1 MSEELA
7 RYFPHVLA
15 ERYRSR
21 LESHR
26 LRRELIS
33 TYMTN
38 SLVNRAGMTFVFRLA
53 EETGAG
59 AADIA
64 RAYTVARQIFDLRSL
79 WTEIEALDSAI
90 PAPVQLDMLLEGRKL
105 VERATRWLVRGRPR
119 PLDIAAEIE
128 RFAPGA
134 ALLGETLRGV
144 LHGPDRTKLEQAA
157 AAYTLAGVPE
167 ELATRVAGL
176 GVMFSALD
184 IVEVAVATGA
194 PLEEV
199 ATVYHALGARLEL
212 QWLRDEITALPRD
225 NRWQTLARA
234 ALRDELYSVH
244 SALTREALQLGT
256 PELEAEDKAE
266 AWFTQNR
273 AGVERFLQVGSDIR
287 MGGLSSLETLSVA
300 LREVRNLTQAGV
312 QAPVLPGLPPEAVA
326 KPLPLPP
333 ESIRLG

>member
-1 MSEELA
+1 
-7 RYFPHVLA
+7 
-15 ERYRSR
+15 
-21 LESHR
+21 
-26 LRRELIS
+26 
-33 TYMTN
+33 
-38 SLVNRAGMTFVFRLA
+38 
-53 EETGAG
+53 
-59 AADIA
+59 
-64 RAYTVARQIFDLRSL
+64 
-79 WTEIEALDSAI
+79 
-90 PAPVQLDMLLEGRKL
+90 
-105 VERATRWLVRGRPR
+105 
-119 PLDIAAEIE
+119 
-128 RFAPGA
+128 
-134 ALLGETLRGV
+134 
-144 LHGPDRTKLEQAA
+144 
-157 AAYTLAGVPE
+157 
-167 ELATRVAGL
+167 
-176 GVMFSALD
+176 
-184 IVEVAVATGA
+184 
-194 PLEEV
+194 
-199 ATVYHALGARLEL
+199 VYHALGARLEL